1 MFVRKKLIEENL
13 KLKDKIEILESDIKY
28 YKEREKAMLKEKHF
42 PDVTCK
48 GCKHFIEDYNGFRI
62 AQFCALDCECKDRT
76 PAE

>member
-1 MFVRKKLIEENL
+1 MFGRKKLIEENL
-13 KLKDKIEILESDIKY
+13 KLKDRIEILEIDIKY
-28 YKEREKAMLKEKHF
+28 YKEREKAMLKGKHF